1 MQRSRLHNK
10 ILTGVNIFLEKS
22 NKFCVSILR
31 KRKRAIFLRSFKE
44 KYITD
49 SKTFWETVDNVLF
62 DKVRLREKISLVEND
77 RIHSDDDTVAKTL
90 TIVT

>member
-1 MQRSRLHNK
+1 MFRYYVREKGQYFCGLLKR
-10 ILTGVNIFLEKS
+10 NISL
-22 NKFCVSILR
+22 I
-31 KRKRAIFLRSFKE
+31 A
-44 KYITD
+44 
-49 SKTFWETVDNVLF
+49 FWQTVDKVLF

>member
-10 ILTGVNIFLEKS
+10 ILTRVNIFLEKS

-49 SKTFWETVDNVLF
+49 SKTFWQKLIRF
-62 DKVRLREKISLVEND
+62 YLIRLDFEK
-77 RIHSDDDTVAKTL
+77 K
-90 TIVT
+90 

>member
-10 ILTGVNIFLEKS
+10 ILTRVNIFLEKS

-49 SKTFWETVDNVLF
+49 SKTFWQKLIRF
-62 DKVRLREKISLVEND
+62 YLIRLNFEK
-77 RIHSDDDTVAKTL
+77 K
-90 TIVT
+90 